1 MIQEALKQF
10 LQLAISKRNLLRS
23 LFLKFS
29 SSVHTLTLTFIF
41 RTSKRCEGDKTLTIA
56 CSDDLSSLE
65 LKLVLLTLDQS
76 EQMFNQ
82 NENHGL
88 VGLQTGQRKP
98 TYTPFCK
105 GSESGF
111 EDRKALGLC
120 QSLGFSCGMES
131 RHHQLNISS
140 TFDNLG

>member
-1 MIQEALKQF
+1 MKF
-10 LQLAISKRNLLRS
+10 LAWCSH
-23 LFLKFS
+23 F
-29 SSVHTLTLTFIF
+29 LTFIF
-41 RTSKRCEGDKTLTIA
+41 RTSKRCEEGKTLTIA
-56 CSDDLSSLE
+56 CSDDLSSLD
-65 LKLVLLTLDQS
+65 LKVVLLTLNPS

-82 NENHGL
+82 NEKHGL

-105 GSESGF
+105 GSEKGF
-111 EDRKALGLC
+111 EDQKALGLC

-131 RHHQLNISS
+131 RQHQLNISS